1 MLYDVGLFHT
11 PGEQTVYLENSGADK
26 KKAKGQ
32 TEVLK
37 ISNHDV

>member
-26 KKAKGQ
+26 KGQ
-32 TEVLK
+32 GP
-37 ISNHDV
+37 N